1 MNYENL
7 VDMIN
12 EPNPHTSKNR
22 PKLNKN
28 ICAQIVQF
36 SEN

>member
-22 PKLNKN
+22 PKLNKKS
-28 ICAQIVQF
+28 VHK
-36 SEN
+36 